1 MPTEKRRVDVF
12 TAGCPL
18 CEEAVDLVQSLVCPS
33 CDIRVYDLRAGCDTN
48 ECREKLR
55 DYGIT
60 AVPAIAVGGMVL
72 DCCRQGPLS
81 AHTLRA
87 AGIGQP

>member
-1 MPTEKRRVDVF
+1 MTTEKRRVDVF
-12 TAGCPL
+12 AASCPL
-18 CEEAVDLVQSLVCPS
+18 CEEAVNLVQSLACPS

-48 ECREKLR
+48 ECREKAR
-55 DYGIT
+55 RYGIT
-60 AVPAIAVGGMVL
+60 AVPAIAVAGVL
-72 DCCRQGPLS
+72 LNCCRREPLS